1 MRKWNVVLGCAV
13 LGGALGSGGCV
24 AEMVKRRDAAPNANV
39 EPARPEPIRASFA
52 PAAPPPAAAA
62 TNFAAEPTAETPART
77 AAPARPVFKPFQS
90 NRINPR
96 AGLATPPRT
105 TPKAAPKAAPAAGGD
120 YEVQSGDTVSGIARA
135 HGVGV
140 AALMTANNLSE
151 DSARK
156 LRVGRK
162 LVIPGGAA
170 VSGTVAAAKPT
181 PTTTETAAPE
191 AAPPVAAAPET
202 TPAETTMTT
211 TAPAE
216 TPAATAA
223 QSETFTG
230 EVVIVEVEKDTTLE
244 AYARERGFKPAVLR
258 QLNKDM
264 ISDEN
269 LKAGQ
274 ILFVPES

>member
-1 MRKWNVVLGCAV
+1 MA
-13 LGGALGSGGCV
+13 
-24 AEMVKRRDAAPNANV
+24 
-39 EPARPEPIRASFA
+39 
-52 PAAPPPAAAA
+52 
-62 TNFAAEPTAETPART
+62 

-90 NRINPR
+90 NKINPR
-96 AGLATPPRT
+96 AGLTT
-105 TPKAAPKAAPAAGGD
+105 TPKAAPKAPKAVSAVGGD

-135 HGVGV
+135 HGIGV

-156 LRVGRK
+156 LRVGQK
-162 LVIPGGAA
+162 LVIPGGSAA
-170 VSGTVAAAKPT
+170 SGTVAAAKPEASA
-181 PTTTETAAPE
+181 PTTPETAAPE
-191 AAPPVAAAPET
+191 AVPPAAAAPET
-202 TPAETTMTT
+202 TPEMTMTA
-211 TAPAE
+211 APAG

-223 QSETFTG
+223 QAETFSG
-230 EVVIVEVEKDTTLE
+230 EAVIVEVEKDTTLD